1 MTTEQF
7 EELEEAIEEIEL
19 ARIEQESASQKARL
33 QRARDII
40 EQFLQAYVEASD
52 AEPRVSSE
60 QR

>member
-19 ARIEQESASQKARL
+19 ARIEQEEGPQKARL

-40 EQFLQAYVEASD
+40 EVFLKSYVEVPVLESI
-52 AEPRVSSE
+52 E
-60 QR
+60 